1 MSTSNQIYIKDII
14 NSFEHHEEMHKV
26 LKFFPNFDGTSKVD
40 AADHLT
46 YVEDMSKLM
55 APDHA
60 EEVAVNAFM
69 RSLKG
74 EAYRWFQEELNH
86 ESTWEECKKIFL
98 QVFSN
103 EMSTPPPPQTSLYFM
118 PPHQMIKKKEESQMN
133 KLLASIE
140 ELEKEQAKFGQQMNN
155 VEKEIHSMAPK
166 VEFVFNRAI
175 DADFEKAAQELE
187 REEEEELEEN
197 SEEEEDN
204 DSNFSHG
211 SHGNS
216 PRSYTSQGSPWEDE
230 YLHAQGWDDNFD
242 TKQAFADED

>member
-1 MSTSNQIYIKDII
+1 
-14 NSFEHHEEMHKV
+14 
-26 LKFFPNFDGTSKVD
+26 
-40 AADHLT
+40 
-46 YVEDMSKLM
+46 
-55 APDHA
+55 
-60 EEVAVNAFM
+60 
-69 RSLKG
+69 
-74 EAYRWFQEELNH
+74 
-86 ESTWEECKKIFL
+86 
-98 QVFSN
+98 
-103 EMSTPPPPQTSLYFM
+103 
-118 PPHQMIKKKEESQMN
+118 MN

-140 ELEKEQAKFGQQMNN
+140 ELKKEQAKFGKQMKK

-230 YLHAQGWDDNFD
+230 YLHAQGWENSFD
-242 TKQAFADED
+242 TTLAFADED